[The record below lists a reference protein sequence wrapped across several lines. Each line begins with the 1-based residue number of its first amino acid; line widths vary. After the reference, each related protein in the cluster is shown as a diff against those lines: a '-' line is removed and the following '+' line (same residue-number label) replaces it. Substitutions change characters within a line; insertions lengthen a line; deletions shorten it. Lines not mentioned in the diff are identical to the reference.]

1 MELFFILLLY
11 LLFAVK
17 CLDISF
23 LLFRG
28 PLPFS
33 LSDLRRADTLGTA
46 GGVLS
51 YSLTPSHMQTW
62 SCPLLPGSAL
72 TTSLGQ
78 GPLDPP
84 PSLTVRPVQ
93 HLGHSRSPA
102 HPEARPQWGS
112 LNVLPSAQRP
122 ATYSCGTRMMS
133 SCHLSGIQLS
143 HARAIYPDMELILF
157 SIFENK
163 RTGFLTTAYWIVHP
177 FPTGLHGHDVTL
189 WDFPEGL
196 DLFLFH
202 LS

>member
-33 LSDLRRADTLGTA
+33 LSDLRRGDTLGTA

-62 SCPLLPGSAL
+62 SCPLLPGPAL

-78 GPLDPP
+78 GPFGPSTIPDSPSCAAPGPQPVPSPP
-84 PSLTVRPVQ
+84 RGSATVRVLERAAVCTAPCHLQLWDTDDVLLPSLRN
-93 HLGHSRSPA
+93 PA
-102 HPEARPQWGS
+102 
-112 LNVLPSAQRP
+112 V
-122 ATYSCGTRMMS
+122 SC
-133 SCHLSGIQLS
+133 
-143 HARAIYPDMELILF
+143 
-157 SIFENK
+157 
-163 RTGFLTTAYWIVHP
+163 
-177 FPTGLHGHDVTL
+177 
-189 WDFPEGL
+189 
-196 DLFLFH
+196 
-202 LS
+202 